1 MSAFSQ
7 QETIGKWKLGSFS
20 LASKKAY
27 NISEFGTFIEFADEL
42 RFGGSTGC
50 NSYRGQFVQ
59 KGGEISAGN
68 IISTDMMCPGE
79 KAEFE
84 MEFLDLLGKVNKLE
98 VKGNALTLTDTK
110 TGYFLRFVKDK
121 PETVSDTENDNDT
134 ETLYVAN
141 RTVRCRGI
149 EPLRCMLVKR
159 DRNAKWENY
168 YDTIIGF
175 DHKPGQFYKL
185 KVRRTPA
192 PEGNELC
199 VYRHQLVKVLAKGKT
214 EAAIYRN

>member
-1 MSAFSQ
+1 MSVFSQ
-7 QETIGKWKLGSFS
+7 QDMIGKWKLGSYS
-20 LASKKAY
+20 LASKKEY
-27 NISEFGTFIEFADEL
+27 NVSEFGTYIEFAAEM
-42 RFGGSTGC
+42 RFAGSTGC

-59 KGGEISAGN
+59 KDGVVSAGD

-79 KAEFE
+79 KGEFE
-84 MEFLDLLGKVNKLE
+84 VEFLDLLGKVNKLE
-98 VKGNALTLTDTK
+98 VKGNALTLTDTR

-121 PETVSDTENDNDT
+121 PETVSDAENDNDT

-159 DRNAKWENY
+159 NRNARWENY
-168 YDTIIGF
+168 YDSIIGF
-175 DHKPGQFYKL
+175 DYKPGQFYKL

-199 VYRHQLVKVLAKGKT
+199 VYRHQLVRVLAKGKSELT
-214 EAAIYRN
+214 IYR